1 MPPEFGFIWL
11 GLWVILYLVRKQ
23 TKNHDNLLP
32 SAMYFSSWALVWGM
46 LYVFVIVCLN
56 IYSET
61 TQKENERIADPTDI
75 NALKWFN
82 PTVALLVSLSYQGYL
97 FYRATTRSTP
107 DNLLRNLKDISL
119 TTTIMKFIPLLL
131 VITHY
136 PVSWMYSMGSFTV
149 SWILYMCYISAQN
162 ENVMTL
168 YGDYSDSFR
177 SNKPPKYQF

>member
-1 MPPEFGFIWL
+1 
-11 GLWVILYLVRKQ
+11 
-23 TKNHDNLLP
+23 
-32 SAMYFSSWALVWGM
+32 
-46 LYVFVIVCLN
+46 
-56 IYSET
+56 
-61 TQKENERIADPTDI
+61 
-75 NALKWFN
+75 
-82 PTVALLVSLSYQGYL
+82 
-97 FYRATTRSTP
+97 
-107 DNLLRNLKDISL
+107 
-119 TTTIMKFIPLLL
+119 MKFIPLLL